1 MTSEPLLATSSP
13 YIEVKKSRIH
23 NNGVF
28 ARMDI
33 PKGVRIIQYVGEK
46 ITKREA
52 DRRADLVIE
61 ESKTSKTLG
70 AVYLFELN
78 KRYDIDG
85 NVHWNTARFINHSC
99 SPNCETINED
109 GKIWIESTRNIKKGE
124 ELGYNYG
131 YDFESYEEHPCKCS
145 SSACVGYILQ
155 EKQWKKLQKK

>member
-1 MTSEPLLATSSP
+1 MQKQNSYKPIKNTFCMTSEPLLATSSP

-99 SPNCETINED
+99 SPNCE
-109 GKIWIESTRNIKKGE
+109 
-124 ELGYNYG
+124 
-131 YDFESYEEHPCKCS
+131 
-145 SSACVGYILQ
+145 
-155 EKQWKKLQKK
+155 